1 MKFLT
6 ESGQVATSEA
16 PVELATLLLVGDP
29 AALSVARE
37 ALIEL
42 ELGWQV
48 VFAGSAF
55 DAHDIPAVR
64 PPDVILIDL
73 GNPHIE
79 GVDLVESLHTSFPHV
94 PIVLMSAPFAVRD
107 ALEGMRKG
115 AVNHFPRE
123 LLDSEPTAVLD
134 ALRQAALN
142 KSRSAAS
149 RQCLDRVSYDFIL
162 PNDRAF
168 VPPIVAR
175 LQGAVVDAGLC
186 DRTAATR
193 VGVALEEAMVNA
205 IVHGNL
211 EVSSDL
217 RQDGEDAYERA
228 VAVRQQQLPFCTR
241 KVTVRAKV
249 SASEAIFVIEDEG
262 PGFDA
267 AAVPDPTASENLFR
281 VGGRGLLLMRSFMTT
296 VQYNARGNQVTL
308 VKRRV

>member
-1 MKFLT
+1 MNLLT

-79 GVDLVESLHTSFPHV
+79 GVDLVESLHICFPHV
-94 PIVLMSAPFAVRD
+94 PIVLMSAPFAVKD

-134 ALRQAALN
+134 ALHLRREPAAALL
-142 KSRSAAS
+142 RGDAQRLLGRHLEAEAA
-149 RQCLDRVSYDFIL
+149 Y
-162 PNDRAF
+162 
-168 VPPIVAR
+168 
-175 LQGAVVDAGLC
+175 
-186 DRTAATR
+186 
-193 VGVALEEAMVNA
+193 
-205 IVHGNL
+205 
-211 EVSSDL
+211 
-217 RQDGEDAYERA
+217 
-228 VAVRQQQLPFCTR
+228 
-241 KVTVRAKV
+241 
-249 SASEAIFVIEDEG
+249 
-262 PGFDA
+262 DA
-267 AAVPDPTASENLFR
+267 AAETMEA
-281 VGGRGLLLMRSFMTT
+281 T
-296 VQYNARGNQVTL
+296 
-308 VKRRV
+308 